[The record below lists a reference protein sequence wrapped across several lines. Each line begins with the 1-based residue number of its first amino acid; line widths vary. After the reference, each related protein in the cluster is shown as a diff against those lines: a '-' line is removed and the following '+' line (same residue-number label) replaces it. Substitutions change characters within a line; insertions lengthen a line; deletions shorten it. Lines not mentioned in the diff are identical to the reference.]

1 VLKFEWVFALCHL
14 LAKQRAGLGSPT
26 ASSAIAKAAPAA
38 VESLL
43 AIIADSALHSTTTT
57 TATTG
62 EFIDVRHL
70 RLMVVALMVTTAI
83 VKVE

>member
-26 ASSAIAKAAPAA
+26 ASSAIAKAVPAAA

-57 TATTG
+57 TG
-62 EFIDVRHL
+62 DFID
-70 RLMVVALMVTTAI
+70 A
-83 VKVE
+83 

>member
-1 VLKFEWVFALCHL
+1 
-14 LAKQRAGLGSPT
+14 LGSPT

-38 VESLL
+38 VESSLV
-43 AIIADSALHSTTTT
+43 IIAGSALPYSTTTT
-57 TATTG
+57 ATTTTG

-70 RLMVVALMVTTAI
+70 RLMVVALMVTAAI

>member
-1 VLKFEWVFALCHL
+1 
-14 LAKQRAGLGSPT
+14 LGSPT

-38 VESLL
+38 VESSLV
-43 AIIADSALHSTTTT
+43 IIAGSALPYSTTTT
-57 TATTG
+57 ATTTTTTG